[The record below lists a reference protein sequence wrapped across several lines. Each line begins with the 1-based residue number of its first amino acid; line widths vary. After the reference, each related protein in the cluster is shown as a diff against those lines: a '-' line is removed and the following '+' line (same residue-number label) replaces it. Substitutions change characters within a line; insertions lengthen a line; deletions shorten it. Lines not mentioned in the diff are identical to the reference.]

1 MSSTSQILRAE
12 LEQGTSNSLG
22 IKGKGGRGKKKKK
35 EKKKKKGQSYKDV
48 TSEGDNSHPPVIAPW
63 SQWSP
68 SVSKDGYD
76 IRKKRESMRLAVWLL
91 R

>member
-12 LEQGTSNSLG
+12 RGTSNSLG
-22 IKGKGGRGKKKKK
+22 IRGKGGRGEEKKKKK
-35 EKKKKKGQSYKDV
+35 EEGQSYKDV